1 MKDLLS
7 TEILTEFF
15 QLNDNNILQRR
26 ESSSVEFKTEFDWK
40 NKEKRIKYIKSMV
53 AFANSKGG
61 YLIFGIGKN
70 PHTIEGCE
78 GFEGVDSAEIT
89 NEIANYFHCEVVFQ
103 KSSYI
108 IGGKV
113 IGIIYIPVSEDAP
126 VICRKICQDSKGKAI
141 LLESGIYFRYS
152 AKSDLIRAGD
162 LVNLISRVKEKI
174 NQKWMASLSQIS
186 NLGIQNIG
194 ILDTESGLLKV
205 KDSTFLLDSKLLQ
218 GMKVVNKYS
227 EKDDGSPGL
236 RIIGEIEGA
245 AKVINRNK
253 TIEEYEVIQE
263 FLERTTNFDYQSI
276 LERLPNLSSFSYPF
290 IYYLNSVDK
299 SIETYKKELLS
310 RPKFSLATPFIQKRI
325 NNYIN
330 WFGDKRKL
338 YPISNNGSLAK
349 LRTKYFHKIMNGEN
363 CLCSTNDE
371 VKAFCQTFFH
381 LDNSVDV
388 THLRGLLLEIYK
400 KHYNDS
406 ALTPTIRESC
416 CALEQIEFIN

>member
-7 TEILTEFF
+7 TEILADFF
-15 QLNDNNILQRR
+15 QVNENNVLQRR
-26 ESSSVEFKTEFDWK
+26 ESSSVEFKTEFDWA

-78 GFEGVDSAEIT
+78 GFDTVDSAAVA
-89 NEIANYFHCEVVFQ
+89 NEIANHFHCEVVFQ
-103 KSSYI
+103 KSSYQ
-108 IGGKV
+108 IGDKI
-113 IGIIYIPVSEDAP
+113 IGIIYIPVSDDAP
-126 VICRKICQDSKGKAI
+126 VICKKMYQDSKSRPI
-141 LLESGIYFRYS
+141 LVESGIYFRYS

-162 LVNLISRVKEKI
+162 LINLISRIKDRI

-186 NLGIQNIG
+186 SLGIQNIG

-227 EKDDGSPGL
+227 EKDDGSPSL

-253 TIEEYEVIQE
+253 TIEEYEIVQE
-263 FLERTTNFDYQSI
+263 FLERTMNFDYHSI
-276 LERLPNLSSFSYPF
+276 LERLPNLSSFAYPF
-290 IYYLNSVDK
+290 LYFLNTIDK
-299 SIETYKKELLS
+299 SVEAYKKELLGK
-310 RPKFSLATPFIQKRI
+310 PKFSNTTPFIQKRV
-325 NNYIN
+325 NNYEN
-330 WFGDKRKL
+330 WFKSKKNM
-338 YPISNNGSLAK
+338 YPISNKGSLAV
-349 LRTKYFHKIMNGEN
+349 LRTKYFDQIKQGIKVSVSSKE
-363 CLCSTNDE
+363 E
-371 VKAFCQTFFH
+371 VKAFCQTYFH

-388 THLRGLLLEIYK
+388 SWLRIILLEIYK
-400 KHYNDS
+400 KFYNNS
-406 ALTPTIRESC
+406 ELTGTIRECC
-416 CALEQIEFIN
+416 CALEQIEFSN